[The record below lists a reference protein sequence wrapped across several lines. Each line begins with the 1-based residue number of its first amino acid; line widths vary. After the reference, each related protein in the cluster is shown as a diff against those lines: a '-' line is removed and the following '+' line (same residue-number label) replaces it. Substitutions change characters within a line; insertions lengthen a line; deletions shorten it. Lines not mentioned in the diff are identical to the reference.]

1 MKVSLFLAKQKPD
14 QEKILINWEKVLLNK
29 LLISCWDLQLVTDEK
44 VYHIIIP
51 QLTRAYKNLF
61 TI

>member
-1 MKVSLFLAKQKPD
+1 MKVPLFLAKQKPD

-29 LLISCWDLQLVTDEK
+29 LLISCWDLVTVEK